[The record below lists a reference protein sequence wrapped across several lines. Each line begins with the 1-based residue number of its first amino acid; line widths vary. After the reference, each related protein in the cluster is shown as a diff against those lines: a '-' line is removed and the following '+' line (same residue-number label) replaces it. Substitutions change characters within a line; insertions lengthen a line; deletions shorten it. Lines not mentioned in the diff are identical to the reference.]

1 MNFEVLK
8 IQDDANFWD
17 DGDDDDDD
25 DIWHVAT
32 SDNIP

>member
-17 DGDDDDDD
+17 DGDDDD
-25 DIWHVAT
+25 IWHFAI
-32 SDNIP
+32 SDNIE